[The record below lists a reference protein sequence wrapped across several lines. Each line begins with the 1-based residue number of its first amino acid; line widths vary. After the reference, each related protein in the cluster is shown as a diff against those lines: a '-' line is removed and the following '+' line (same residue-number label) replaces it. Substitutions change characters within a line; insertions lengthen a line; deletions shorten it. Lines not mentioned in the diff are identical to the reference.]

1 MDANYR
7 LSVNP
12 QEIAWNDLGRVLFP
26 HVARTTLSEPGVALL
41 QWTQELS
48 SRDLR
53 STMVNLYREFL
64 TFAKSQWNLGLQYLS
79 LGRFDQQTTTRF
91 HLDGGPEVSFLMLGY
106 EPSRVASQ
114 FAIADYSQAAF
125 DAGCQPAEYL
135 DRYNPMFPE
144 GAGRI
149 APYVRTIDAFD
160 PSLSQI
166 LLINNSRQGWGDKI
180 AGQLG
185 VMHQGTIPS
194 PDPSTQRIINS
205 TMIGVP
211 VGSTAALPTESDIAR
226 FVESDTIARSQYR

>member
-1 MDANYR
+1 MTSRTDANFR
-7 LSVNP
+7 LDAVP
-12 QEIAWNDLGRVLFP
+12 QDMAWGEFGRSLFP
-26 HVARTTLSEPGVALL
+26 RVARTSLSEPGVALL
-41 QWTQELS
+41 QWTRDLT

-53 STMVNLYREFL
+53 SAMVALYREFL
-64 TFAKSQWNLGLQYLS
+64 AFAKSQWNLSLQYLS

-106 EPSRVASQ
+106 EPSRVDSQ

-144 GAGRI
+144 GASRI
-149 APYVRTIDAFD
+149 VPYAFNIDAFN

-166 LLINNSRQGWGDKI
+166 LLINNSRQGWAKDT

-185 VMHQGTIPS
+185 VMHQGTIS
-194 PDPSTQRIINS
+194 LPDPMAQRIINS
-205 TMIGVP
+205 TMIGIPAGSP
-211 VGSTAALPTESDIAR
+211 VSLNPTPSRD
-226 FVESDTIARSQYR
+226 RSIDKCECFP